1 MMTKSKMDSA
11 ITSMSKI
18 YHDSLKA
25 KSTDNLST

>member
-11 ITSMSKI
+11 ITSVNKI
-18 YHDSLKA
+18 YHDRLKA